1 MIGFIRTSQT
11 LNRISVEGQKPVL
24 FPITTLEV
32 HIQMANEGKKLILA
46 FGQKQ
51 CHFFPELPLFRIS
64 QLCGAFFISIWNI
77 FWILF
82 NKFQKMKIQFI
93 FRMRK
98 KNPEPESTLDI
109 HIFSLASLK
118 KKIPKSTFFLEL
130 SRCSELPQNVHRY
143 LKVWT

>member
-51 CHFFPELPLFRIS
+51 CHFFPELPFFGFHSSVEPFLFQFEI
-64 QLCGAFFISIWNI
+64 FF
-77 FWILF
+77 
-82 NKFQKMKIQFI
+82 
-93 FRMRK
+93 
-98 KNPEPESTLDI
+98 E
-109 HIFSLASLK
+109 
-118 KKIPKSTFFLEL
+118 FFLI
-130 SRCSELPQNVHRY
+130 SF
-143 LKVWT
+143 KK